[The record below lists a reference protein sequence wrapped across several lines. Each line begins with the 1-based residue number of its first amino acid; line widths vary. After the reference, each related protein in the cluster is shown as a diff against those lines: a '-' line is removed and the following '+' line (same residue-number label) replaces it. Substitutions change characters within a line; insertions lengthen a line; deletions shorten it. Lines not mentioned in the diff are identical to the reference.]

1 MKAVLSVYDKEG
13 IVDFGRALRDAG
25 FDLVSTGKTHE
36 AVSENGA
43 SPVSQVSDLTGF
55 PEMLDGRVKTLHP
68 NVYAGIL
75 ARRDLP
81 NHMAQLSEHGID
93 TIDLVA
99 VNLYPFVDT
108 VNKPDVLI
116 EDALENIDIGGPSM
130 IRAAAKNFVNVI
142 VVVDPSDYE
151 WIGNKLQSGNT
162 SSITLDERKTL
173 ARKAF
178 QHVAFYDTAITQ
190 YLGDGNALSSDELTL
205 GYNKVY
211 DLRYGENPHQKGS
224 IYSAALCSGGIV
236 SAERLYGE
244 ELSFTNVLDADAAW
258 IAVSDFSQPAA
269 VVVKHTNPCGF
280 ALDSDQPIAYKKAFE
295 GDTVSAY
302 GGIVGFNTPVTEA
315 TAQAMKGTLYH
326 IVVAPGYDDGALEIL
341 KNRKQ
346 VRLLKVTAEAG
357 PLSNLEVRKVSGGVL
372 LQTLDTIDEDSS
384 TWDLVTDRKPTHSE
398 LDDLAFAWKVS
409 KHIKSNAI
417 VLAKGN
423 AVVGMGAGQP
433 NRVTSVHLALRIA
446 GDKAKGSVLAS
457 DAFFPF
463 ADSIQ
468 MAVEGG
474 IDVISQPG
482 GSVRDDE
489 VIAEANRLNVAMV
502 FTGIRH
508 FKH

>member
-1 MKAVLSVYDKEG
+1 MKAILSVYDKEG
-13 IVDFGRALRDAG
+13 IVDFGRVLHDAG

-36 AVSENGA
+36 TLSGNCTLV
-43 SPVSQVSDLTGF
+43 VSQVSELTGF

-75 ARRDLP
+75 ARRELTEHVD
-81 NHMAQLSEHGID
+81 QLAEHGID
-93 TIDLVA
+93 TIDLVT
-99 VNLYPFVDT
+99 VNLYPFIDT
-108 VNKPDVLI
+108 VSKPGVST

-130 IRAAAKNFVNVI
+130 IRAAAKNFANVI

-151 WIGNKLQSGNT
+151 WIGNKLQSGDP
-162 SSITLDERKTL
+162 SSITLNERKNL

-190 YLGDGNALSSDELTL
+190 YLGGENILSSDELTL
-205 GYNKVY
+205 GYNKIY

-224 IYSAALCSGGIV
+224 IYSAALSSGGIV

-258 IAVSDFSQPAA
+258 TAVSDFSQPAA

-280 ALDSDQPIAYKKAFE
+280 ALDSDQPTAYKKAVE

-302 GGIVGFNTPVTEA
+302 GGIVGFNTKVTEA
-315 TAQAMKGTLYH
+315 TAQAMKGVLYH
-326 IVVAPGYDDGALEIL
+326 IVLAPGYDEGALEIL
-341 KNRKQ
+341 KKRKQ
-346 VRLLKVTAEAG
+346 VRLLKVVGETG
-357 PLSNLEVRKVSGGVL
+357 PLSNVEVRKVSGGVL

-384 TWDLVTDRKPTHSE
+384 TWDVVTDRKPTQSE

-409 KHIKSNAI
+409 KHIKSNTI
-417 VLAKGN
+417 VLAKDS

-446 GDKAKGSVLAS
+446 GDKAKGSALAS

-474 IDVISQPG
+474 IDVIAQPG

-489 VIAEANRLNVAMV
+489 VITEANRLNVAMV